1 MASGSYIVTG
11 ERVISGYS
19 MEQTEWQ
26 IALGLGALFLVL
38 GIALIFGG
46 RKEEKGYYD
55 GIVGHEDVREFMAHD
70 PERAEP
76 GALKVGGWIS
86 LATGL
91 VIMVLSGAMLI
102 WA

>member
-1 MASGSYIVTG
+1 
-11 ERVISGYS
+11 
-19 MEQTEWQ
+19 MEQTEWL
-26 IALGLGALFLVL
+26 IALGLGAFFLIL

-70 PERAEP
+70 PERSEP

-91 VIMVLSGAMLI
+91 VMMAISGAVLI
-102 WA
+102 WG

>member
-1 MASGSYIVTG
+1 
-11 ERVISGYS
+11 

-91 VIMVLSGAMLI
+91 VTMVLSGAMLI

>member
-1 MASGSYIVTG
+1 
-11 ERVISGYS
+11 

-26 IALGLGALFLVL
+26 IALGLGALFLIL
-38 GIALIFGG
+38 GIALIVGG

-91 VIMVLSGAMLI
+91 VMMVLSGAMLI

>member
-1 MASGSYIVTG
+1 
-11 ERVISGYS
+11 
-19 MEQTEWQ
+19 MEQAEWQ

-91 VIMVLSGAMLI
+91 VTMVLSGAMLI